1 MKHVI
6 SIYKNE
12 TGCHAVCNKMALDL
26 TQDGLKD
33 FKNFEKVLISK
44 TILFKKINGRIYKV
58 SIEAANICNILPK
71 PAVSNGLVVFKLK
84 QDLTYRSDVYF
95 KPVYPQ
101 IYQELP
107 YLKSHNKFYENFSVA
122 KRLSSEKMLRFPDII
137 ETLHQMW

>member
-12 TGCHAVCNKMALDL
+12 TGCHAVCNKMVLDL

-58 SIEAANICNILPK
+58 PIEAANICNILPK
-71 PAVSNGLVVFKLK
+71 PAVSNGRVVFKLK

-137 ETLHQMW
+137 ETLHQM

>member
-1 MKHVI
+1 MV
-6 SIYKNE
+6 
-12 TGCHAVCNKMALDL
+12 LDL
-26 TQDGLKD
+26 TQDRLKD

-58 SIEAANICNILPK
+58 PIEAANICNILPK

-137 ETLHQMW
+137 ETLHQM

>member
-12 TGCHAVCNKMALDL
+12 TGCHAVCNKMVLDL

-58 SIEAANICNILPK
+58 PIEAANICNILPK